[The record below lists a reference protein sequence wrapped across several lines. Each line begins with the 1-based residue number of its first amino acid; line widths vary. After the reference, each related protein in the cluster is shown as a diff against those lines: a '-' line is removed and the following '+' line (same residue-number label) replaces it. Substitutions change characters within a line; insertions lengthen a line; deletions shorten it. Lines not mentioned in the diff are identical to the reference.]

1 MLPVVQLQ
9 ILAYNADLYVN
20 ASQALLGTHGLCVI
34 TLLAQV
40 RINNYQCFTGT
51 DLINVSICNV
61 TISLY

>member
-1 MLPVVQLQ
+1 MYVVQLQ

-40 RINNYQCFTGT
+40 CFNHQCFQRTVAVVI
-51 DLINVSICNV
+51 DVSIN
-61 TISLY
+61 L